1 MAKKAAT
8 PAQKAAITRAENKA
22 RQQRAIKQYARGDY
36 KH

>member
-8 PAQKAAITRAENKA
+8 PAQKAAITRAANKA
-22 RQQRAIKQYARGDY
+22 KAARAAKQAARGDY